1 MNICIKTKDST
12 FSKNALNHVSVCKYN
27 IFLIIV
33 STTTSDKWKDT
44 RPSST
49 HLLNYQHI
57 TQTATSHESGFN

>member
-1 MNICIKTKDST
+1 MYKTKYST

-44 RPSST
+44 KPHNT
-49 HLLNYQHI
+49 HHPNYQHI